1 MVLSDGPQPCLVLE
15 NLLVVCQDDLT
26 AALAELDGMALS
38 SSWDACTGLFF
49 GVILG
54 CLFGC
59 FLFFCSVLLSFLS
72 SHGALVGD
80 HLQALGIPLWN
91 SAQKD
96 AWDSLWREQGFVK

>member
-1 MVLSDGPQPCLVLE
+1 MVLSDGPQPCRVLE

-59 FLFFCSVLLSFLS
+59 LFFLQCLAVLPIVPWSFGRRPPSGFGDPFMELSPERC
-72 SHGALVGD
+72 
-80 HLQALGIPLWN
+80 LGQLM
-91 SAQKD
+91 AR
-96 AWDSLWREQGFVK
+96 ARLC